1 MLKSE
6 HIHLKAEHLRPF
18 LRLIK
23 LYFNQVN
30 WNNCTTVFFCQILQ
44 RSEGWDQPFI
54 TMSNV
59 IKCGRHYG
67 TERKFLSATL
77 TNIILEIEFF
87 IHFFHGIVFVRGIG
101 VTVPRLWLRIFLF
114 LQEKKSVKSVHFD
127 HFVYLKSIIC
137 HISVSLWFFCP
148 FLWPHQCRQ
157 TEKSMLNLK
166 SFSSTKKTLNSFLSI
181 KHIFHFPM

>member
-1 MLKSE
+1 M
-6 HIHLKAEHLRPF
+6 HYR
-18 LRLIK
+18 
-23 LYFNQVN
+23 
-30 WNNCTTVFFCQILQ
+30 FFCQILQ

-101 VTVPRLWLRIFLF
+101 VTVPRLWLRIFLS
-114 LQEKKSVKSVHFD
+114 LQEKKSVKSVQ
-127 HFVYLKSIIC
+127 C
-137 HISVSLWFFCP
+137 T
-148 FLWPHQCRQ
+148 LWPFC
-157 TEKSMLNLK
+157 LLK
-166 SFSSTKKTLNSFLSI
+166 KHYLSYLSLSLIFLSFLVATSMSTNR
-181 KHIFHFPM
+181 KKYAKSQEFFVN